1 MKHFK
6 LQILLVSMVKN
17 PMRKKFIEFEVK
29 KAGTI
34 PALSTY
40 AFT

>member
-6 LQILLVSMVKN
+6 LQNLLVLMVKN
-17 PMRKKFIEFEVK
+17 PMRKKFIGFKVK

-34 PALSTY
+34 PALSIY